1 MSILIWAKKE
11 SNALKNLETVIEE
24 VIPDDQVQIF
34 RDTKSFGQRLKTPGR
49 PPKAAVLLASTRE
62 DLLELKPLNG
72 LLEYIRF
79 ILILP
84 DREKETISQG
94 HSLRPRYLSYVD
106 AGFLDVGAVLKKML
120 KKGPYT

>member
-1 MSILIWAKKE
+1 MSVLILANRE
-11 SNALKNLETVIEE
+11 SDFLKNLETVIEK
-24 VIPDDQVQIF
+24 VIPNDQIQIF

-62 DLLELKPLNG
+62 DLLEIKPLNG
-72 LLEYIRF
+72 LLENIKF

-84 DREKETISQG
+84 DREKDTISQG

-120 KKGPYT
+120 NKGPYT